1 MEHFPVLRRDVCVNR
16 GGWGLPGLD
25 DVLRNL
31 VIDDEVDDF
40 FKKIERWVVV
50 LLAVIVIARTSR
62 TQSRGTT
69 AVFLI
74 PRYV

>member
-1 MEHFPVLRRDVCVNR
+1 VDR
-16 GGWGLPGLD
+16 GGWGLLGLD

-69 AVFLI
+69 VVFLI